1 MERSDFIFY
10 SVQLMYYKC
19 HRVNVI
25 RVGSYNDSPDQIKK
39 QKSKTFEKKNL
50 TIAVNI
56 LYIKKT
62 KKCPAYISKINSNST
77 NNSVRI
83 PNKDL
88 ER

>member
-25 RVGSYNDSPDQIKK
+25 RGGSYTDSPDQIKK
-39 QKSKTFEKKNL
+39 QKSETFEKKIQQL
-50 TIAVNI
+50 LSIFCI
-56 LYIKKT
+56 LKKR
-62 KKCPAYISKINSNST
+62 KNAQLISQKINSNST